1 VTDPGLFGMEFGSEE
16 HLWILGKLAVGI
28 VTASIASASNFSR
41 VYGITGD
48 TNTGKFISGT
58 DIKEGE
64 ALILKHGIPTW
75 IVSDLGDFDLKGYMT
90 DRGGVESFLIRGLLE
105 DVLRSVGQV
114 HSTTNDQNL
123 GGNLCHGNVCPSN
136 IIVFVRP
143 GTVAFG
149 VSDAYLYD
157 VFEMVCGSPYGNKFY
172 QAPEAL
178 RLRRCAKSDV
188 YSIGITIATCIV
200 EFMGVAGF
208 DRIPE
213 PEKCFGLQGR
223 AVLVAE
229 ACARLLALPKSQG
242 RGMAAILK
250 RMVSDNV
257 EDRLD
262 VMTALQR
269 VRLIP
274 YESYG
279 TGPPPDTELSKQ
291 FAANS
296 GALCSLIE
304 PPSGKE
310 GVPLGVTPTL
320 PGEVEGGEATDP
332 APASE
337 PAKRTAFPS
346 WYGYVPGYDSVCGRP
361 GSVSDRIAN
370 GAML

>member
-1 VTDPGLFGMEFGSEE
+1 MEFGSEE
-16 HLWILGKLAVGI
+16 HLWILGKLAVAI
-28 VTASIASASNFSR
+28 VTASIASTSNFLR

-48 TNTGKFISGT
+48 TDVGKFVSGSEV
-58 DIKEGE
+58 KEGE
-64 ALILKHGIPTW
+64 TLILQHGIPTW

-90 DRGGVESFLIRGLLE
+90 DRGGVEFFLIRGLLE
-105 DVLRSVGQV
+105 DVLRCVGQV
-114 HSTTNDQNL
+114 HSTTSDQNL

-157 VFEMVCGSPYGNKFY
+157 VFEMVCGSPYGNRFY

-178 RLRRCAKSDV
+178 RLRRCTKSDV

-223 AVLVAE
+223 PILVAE

-250 RMVSDNV
+250 RMVSENV

-262 VMTALQR
+262 IVTALQR

-274 YESYG
+274 YEYAG
-279 TGPPPDTELSKQ
+279 RGDAAPETELAKH

-296 GALCSLIE
+296 GALCSLID
-304 PPSGKE
+304 PPSVKDGAPI
-310 GVPLGVTPTL
+310 GLTATL
-320 PGEVEGGEATDP
+320 PGEVVGDGEGGDP
-332 APASE
+332 APAPESM
-337 PAKRTAFPS
+337 KRTALPS

-370 GAML
+370 GATL